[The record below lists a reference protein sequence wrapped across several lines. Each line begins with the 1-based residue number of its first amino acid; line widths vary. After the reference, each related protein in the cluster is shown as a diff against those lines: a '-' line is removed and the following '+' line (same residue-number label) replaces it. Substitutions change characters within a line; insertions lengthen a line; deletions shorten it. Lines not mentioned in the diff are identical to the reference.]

1 MPEQKRD
8 YYEVLGVSK
17 GATDEEI
24 KKAYRKKAKQYHPDL
39 NPGDKTAEAKFKEA
53 NEAYEVL
60 SDKDKRARYD
70 QFGHAGV
77 DPNFG
82 AGGPGGGFGGFGGF
96 DMGDI
101 DLGDIFGSFF
111 GGGFGG
117 GSSRARSGPMKGD
130 TLRASV
136 SISFE
141 EAAFGCEKEITLN
154 RTEPCDDCHGTGC
167 APGTTAEVCP
177 DCHGSGQ
184 IRIQRGGGAFTFAT
198 TTTCPKCG
206 GKGKIIH
213 QPCKSCGGAGSVR
226 RQRKLTVSI
235 PAGIDNGQAVS
246 LRGQGGAGKNGGP
259 AGDLLIS
266 VTVRPHEFFKRDGTS
281 VYLEHPVTFLQATLG
296 AELEIPTI
304 DGKVKWSLP
313 AGTQPGTTFR
323 LRGKGIPS
331 VNGRGRGDQYVTVNV
346 QVPTGL
352 THCSETGCLRE
363 QLGVPSGQRH
373 EICRGLHAEQNAIIQ
388 AARYGINIAGAT
400 IYVNTQPCVVC
411 AKMLINAGI
420 TEIVYQ
426 NPYPDELSQELLA
439 ESGILVREYTGE

>member
-8 YYEVLGVSK
+8 YYEVLGVAKS
-17 GATDEEI
+17 ASEDEL
-24 KKAYRKKAKQYHPDL
+24 KKAYRKLAKQYHPDL
-39 NPGDKTAEAKFKEA
+39 NPGDKTAEAKFKEI

-60 SDKDKRARYD
+60 SDKEKRARYD

-82 AGGPGGGFGGFGGF
+82 AGGFGGGGFGGF

-117 GSSRARSGPMKGD
+117 GGSARRNNGPMKGE
-130 TLRASV
+130 TMRASV
-136 SISFE
+136 TISFE
-141 EAAFGCEKEITLN
+141 EAAFGCEKEITLS
-154 RTEPCDDCHGTGC
+154 RTETCEACTGTGC

-177 DCHGSGQ
+177 DCHGSGTV
-184 IRIQRGGGAFTFAT
+184 RIQRGGGSFTFAT
-198 TTTCPKCG
+198 TATCPKCG
-206 GKGKIIH
+206 GKGKLIH
-213 QPCKSCGGAGSVR
+213 QPCKDCGGSGTVR
-226 RQRKLTVSI
+226 KQRKITVSI
-235 PAGIDNGQAVS
+235 PAGIDNGQAVY
-246 LRGQGGAGKNGGP
+246 LRGQGGAGRNGGP

-266 VTVRPHEFFKRDGTS
+266 VTVRPHEFFKREGTS
-281 VYLEHPVTFLQATLG
+281 VFLDHPVTFLQATLG

-346 QVPTGL
+346 QVPTEL
-352 THCSETGCLRE
+352 TRE
-363 QLGVPSGQRH
+363 QKEALRAYGEAMGELPAGSTEGVKSFFDKR
-373 EICRGLHAEQNAIIQ
+373 
-388 AARYGINIAGAT
+388 
-400 IYVNTQPCVVC
+400 
-411 AKMLINAGI
+411 KKKK
-420 TEIVYQ
+420 
-426 NPYPDELSQELLA
+426 
-439 ESGILVREYTGE
+439 

>member
-17 GATDEEI
+17 GASDEEI

-39 NPGDKTAEAKFKEA
+39 NPGDKDAEAKFKEV

-60 SDKDKRARYD
+60 SDKDKRAKYD

-117 GSSRARSGPMKGD
+117 GGSSRQRTGPMKGD

-136 SISFE
+136 TISFE
-141 EAAFGCEKEITLN
+141 EAAFGCEKELN
-154 RTEPCDDCHGTGC
+154 LTRTEPCDECHGTGC
-167 APGTTAEVCP
+167 APGTTAEICP

-206 GKGKIIH
+206 GRGKIIH
-213 QPCKSCGGAGSVR
+213 QPCKSCGGTGNVR
-226 RQRKLTVSI
+226 KQRRITVTI

-266 VTVRPHEFFKRDGTS
+266 VTVRPHPFFKRDGTS

-304 DGKVKWSLP
+304 DGKVKWTLP

-323 LRGKGIPS
+323 LRGKGIPNL
-331 VNGRGRGDQYVTVNV
+331 NGRGRGDQYVTVYI
-346 QVPTGL
+346 
-352 THCSETGCLRE
+352 ETPRNLSRE
-363 QLGVPSGQRH
+363 QKEALKKFSQSLGEH
-373 EICRGLHAEQNAIIQ
+373 NYE
-388 AARYGINIAGAT
+388 ARKNFFS
-400 IYVNTQPCVVC
+400 
-411 AKMLINAGI
+411 KFKK
-420 TEIVYQ
+420 
-426 NPYPDELSQELLA
+426 
-439 ESGILVREYTGE
+439 